1 MKNDYKAEN
10 QVDCI
15 KKYLDNSIQICYN
28 ANEIE
33 K

>member
-1 MKNDYKAEN
+1 MKDNYKAEN

-28 ANEIE
+28 AFEIG